1 MSSDGGGRGGAPTA
15 IAWGAAAAV
24 GAGVALTVAGFSWP
38 IAVAAA
44 GGTALSIGLISAG
57 RRPTPARTPPR
68 DPFALSEPWRHHVI
82 AVQRADRRL
91 HRTLGEI
98 EPGPLHDRLESI
110 VERLDVGVEETWRI
124 ARRGD
129 EIDAAIRRLD
139 PTALRERRRALL
151 AADGAAHP
159 EAIESI
165 DSQLATVG
173 RLRDRSE
180 AMSDRLRI
188 SATRFDEL
196 TARATEIALG
206 AGDVQSYGDDL
217 DGLIIEL
224 ESLRLAAEE
233 TRDP

>member
-1 MSSDGGGRGGAPTA
+1 MSSDGGGRGGAPIA
-15 IAWGAAAAV
+15 IAWRAAAGV
-24 GAGVALTVAGFSWP
+24 GTGLVLTVAGLAWP
-38 IAVAAA
+38 VAVAGGAA
-44 GGTALSIGLISAG
+44 VTIGLLAAG
-57 RRPTPARTPPR
+57 RRPTRVRTPPR
-68 DPFALSEPWRHHVI
+68 DPFTLSEPWRHNVV
-82 AVQRADRRL
+82 AVQRACRRL
-91 HRTLGEI
+91 RHTLGEI
-98 EPGPLHDRLESI
+98 DPGPLHGRLQSI
-110 VERLDVGVEETWRI
+110 VERLDHGVEETWRI

-159 EAIESI
+159 EAIESL

-180 AMSDRLRI
+180 AMSDRLRV
-188 SATRFDEL
+188 SVTRFDEL

-206 AGDVQSYGDDL
+206 AGDVDSYGDDL

-233 TRDP
+233 MRDP